1 MINILSVML
10 VALGFLAA
18 ALIALLVAPAYRRRA
33 VRLTTDEIRRSM
45 PLTEAEIR
53 ADKDRIRAE
62 YAIRLHEFERKH
74 ENAALD
80 AARQS
85 VEINRRDAL
94 ISGLEGEIGR
104 LKTAL
109 DEHEN
114 ARRVL
119 EHTVMER
126 LPKVEHRLAEAK
138 RLLFQRDREISILTQ
153 SAEKQGR
160 ALDEATQINTQ
171 QRDEIHRLNAAI
183 TTRAAR
189 NREGLGDPRFDGE
202 IALRSEIEALR
213 AKTRDQAN
221 LITRLQTLLV
231 RAGVAADGT
240 GLKAGNGALPD
251 AVQGDM
257 DAARLRHDLAEAE
270 SALRSVQS
278 GQTAVVV
285 AQPSPALEAELR
297 AAKAETRDQAAEIA
311 RLKAALATYEA
322 GENDEKLAKD
332 SKIAMKA
339 RLSALQAETEQQNVT
354 IQSLRAEIAG
364 TNERL
369 ARQAAH
375 FRDEMRRLGAGTLPA
390 SAEARRGPP
399 EPPQRRSLTDR
410 INEPRPRAALNP
422 AAAPS
427 RPAGAAE
434 PGERPAARAAGPA
447 AADAVVR
454 GMAQATDT
462 HKAAATVAVA
472 PPAPAGAAV
481 AVAEP
486 PGQPQPRRSRL
497 LERLTG
503 SDKPGA

>member
-10 VALGFLAA
+10 VSLGFLAA

-33 VRLTTDEIRRSM
+33 VRLTTEEIKRSM

-53 ADKDRIRAE
+53 ADKDKIRAE
-62 YAIRLHEFERKH
+62 YAIKLHEFERKL
-74 ENAALD
+74 ENASLD

-94 ISGLEGEIGR
+94 ISGLEGEIGK

-202 IALRSEIEALR
+202 VALRSEIEALR
-213 AKTRDQAN
+213 AKTRDQAS

-240 GLKAGNGALPD
+240 GVKAGNGALPD

-257 DAARLRHDLAEAE
+257 DAARLRSDLAEAE
-270 SALRSVQS
+270 SALRLVQP
-278 GQTAVVV
+278 TPAAMAVP
-285 AQPSPALEAELR
+285 QNSALETELR
-297 AAKAETRDQAAEIA
+297 AAKAENRDQAAEIA

-322 GENDEKLAKD
+322 GEGDERGGAKD

-339 RLSALQAETEQQNVT
+339 RLSSLEAENQQQLVT
-354 IQSLRAEIAG
+354 IQSLRADIAG

-375 FRDEMRRLGAGTLPA
+375 FRDEMRRLGAGTLPISADTRRA
-390 SAEARRGPP
+390 SY
-399 EPPQRRSLTDR
+399 EPQPRRSLTDR
-410 INEPRPRAALNP
+410 INEPRPRAVVSPASAAPSEDSGARAAKP
-422 AAAPS
+422 AAAADTTTRS
-427 RPAGAAE
+427 STDTAGAS
-434 PGERPAARAAGPA
+434 PGGQSVADPA
-447 AADAVVR
+447 
-454 GMAQATDT
+454 
-462 HKAAATVAVA
+462 
-472 PPAPAGAAV
+472 
-481 AVAEP
+481 
-486 PGQPQPRRSRL
+486 PRRSRL

-503 SDKPGA
+503 SEKPGA